1 VLEAQPYDKNGVYKK
16 DPYEYGEEFMFPKQ
30 IFIAIAI
37 VALVS
42 MACGVNINLPVKN
55 VKVGPAVTEDISVPN
70 PAEAGTVTK
79 LTLNFG
85 AGELSLAPGAQS
97 ALVEGKATYN
107 VSDLKPK
114 VTVDGSDVL
123 IETGNWEINSIP
135 KFGDDFKNEW
145 DLKLGD
151 APMDLSINAGA
162 YKGEFD
168 LGGLAMQSLRI
179 SDGASDVRLD
189 FSSPNQVD
197 MDTLRYTTGASHVEL
212 SGLAN
217 ANFENLVFKGG
228 AGSYQFDFSGELKR
242 DSTVTIDAGFS
253 GLTVV
258 VPEGVST
265 RLFVDSGLSNVDIG
279 GQWEKSG
286 DEYTLS
292 GEGPRLTINVNIGAG
307 SLTLRNH

>member
-1 VLEAQPYDKNGVYKK
+1 
-16 DPYEYGEEFMFPKQ
+16 MFPKS
-30 IFIAIAI
+30 IFIAIAA

-42 MACGVNINLPVKN
+42 MACGVTINLPVTDI
-55 VKVGPAVTEDISVPN
+55 KVGPTVTEDINVPN
-70 PAEAGTVTK
+70 PAEAGAATK
-79 LTLNFG
+79 LTLDFG
-85 AGELSLAPGAQS
+85 AGELKLAPGAQS
-97 ALVEGKATYN
+97 ALVEGNATYN

-123 IETGNWEINSIP
+123 IETGDWEINSIP
-135 KFGDDFKNEW
+135 KFGDNFKNEW
-145 DLKLGD
+145 NLKLGAD
-151 APMDLSINAGA
+151 PMDLAINAGA

-168 LGGLAMQSLRI
+168 LGGLAIQSLRI

-197 MDTLRYTTGASHVEL
+197 MDTLRYTTGASNVEL
-212 SGLAN
+212 SDLAN
-217 ANFENLVFKGG
+217 ANFEEMVFKGG

-242 DSTVTIDAGFS
+242 DATVTIDAGFS
-253 GLTVV
+253 GLTVI

-265 RLFVDSGLSNVDIG
+265 RLFVDSGLSNVDVG

-307 SLTLRNH
+307 SLTLRNR

>member
-1 VLEAQPYDKNGVYKK
+1 
-16 DPYEYGEEFMFPKQ
+16 MFPKS
-30 IFIAIAI
+30 IFIAIVA
-37 VALVS
+37 VALVN
-42 MACGVNINLPVKN
+42 MACGVNINLPIKDI
-55 VKVGPAVTEDISVPN
+55 KVGPTVTEDIKVPN
-70 PAEAGTVTK
+70 AAEAGAATKVT
-79 LTLNFG
+79 LDFG

-97 ALVEGKATYN
+97 SLVEGKATYN

-135 KFGDDFKNEW
+135 KFGNDLKNEW

-151 APMDLSINAGA
+151 APMDLAINAGA
-162 YKGEFD
+162 YKGELD
-168 LGGLAMQSLRI
+168 LGGLAIQSLHI
-179 SDGASDVRLD
+179 SDGAADVRLD
-189 FSSPNQVD
+189 FSSPNRVD
-197 MDTLRYTTGASHVEL
+197 MDALRYTTGASHVEL

-217 ANFENLVFKGG
+217 ANFEDLVFKGG

-242 DSTVTIDAGFS
+242 DATVTIDAGFS
-253 GLTVV
+253 GLTII

-265 RLFVDSGLSNVDIG
+265 RLFVDSGLSNVDVG

-307 SLTLRNH
+307 SLTLRNR

>member
-1 VLEAQPYDKNGVYKK
+1 MAYITK
-16 DPYEYGEEFMFPKQ
+16 DPDEYGEEVMLPKS
-30 IFIAIAI
+30 IFITIAV

-42 MACGVNINLPVKN
+42 MACGVTINLPVKE
-55 VKVGPAVTEDISVPN
+55 VKVGPAVTEDINVPN
-70 PAEAGTVTK
+70 PADAGVVTQ
-79 LTLNFG
+79 LTLDFG

-123 IETGNWEINSIP
+123 IETGDWEINSLP

-145 DLKLGD
+145 DLKLGAD
-151 APMDLSINAGA
+151 PMDLQVNAGA

-168 LGGLAMQSLRI
+168 LGGLAIHSLRI

-189 FSSPNQVD
+189 FSSPNQVE
-197 MDTLRYTTGASHVEL
+197 MDALRYTTGASHVEL

-217 ANFENLVFKGG
+217 ANFEELVFKGG
-228 AGSYQFDFSGELKR
+228 AGSYQLDFSGELKR
-242 DSTVTIDAGFS
+242 DATVTIDAGFS
-253 GLTVV
+253 GFTVI
-258 VPEGVST
+258 VPEGVSA
-265 RLFVDSGLSNVDIG
+265 RLFVDGGLANVDVG

-286 DEYTLS
+286 DEYTLT

-307 SLTLRNH
+307 SLTLRNR

>member
-1 VLEAQPYDKNGVYKK
+1 
-16 DPYEYGEEFMFPKQ
+16 MFPKSML
-30 IFIAIAI
+30 IAITV

-55 VKVGPAVTEDISVPN
+55 IKVGPTVTEDVNVPN
-70 PAEAGTVTK
+70 PTEAGVITK
-79 LTLNFG
+79 LTLDFG
-85 AGELSLAPGAQS
+85 AGEFSLAPGATS

-123 IETGNWEINSIP
+123 IETGDWEINSIP

-151 APMDLSINAGA
+151 APMDLQINAGA
-162 YKGEFD
+162 YKGVFD
-168 LGGLAMQSLRI
+168 LGGMAIQSLHI

-189 FSSPNQVD
+189 FSSPNQAD

-217 ANFENLVFKGG
+217 ANFEDMVFKGG

-242 DSTVTIDAGFS
+242 DATVTIDAGFS
-253 GLTVV
+253 GLTII

-265 RLFVDSGLSNVDIG
+265 RLFVDSGLSNVDVG

-286 DEYTLS
+286 DEYSLS
-292 GEGPRLTINVNIGAG
+292 GEGSRLTINVNIGAG